1 MSFRLLSIEED
12 PGPYASSERLEAR
25 KIPVSPMEMR
35 PDGQGSWTSV
45 IVGRNG
51 LGKSRALGGAARL
64 FATLDMATPRLQKSD
79 AWKWKVRY
87 WANGSLCELWSG
99 ERGYIFGSRDGVAV
113 DPSELPRPRRV
124 IALTTT
130 VADKFPLGDHREEEI
145 SRSSYSYLGLRDRSG
160 RASST
165 AVAIQA
171 IESLTAASEYGAFQ
185 RARIVR
191 IFSFLG
197 YEPRLRHRYRWH
209 YAIAN
214 APRDPGEFTNWA
226 QTSRAFSGHLSRL
239 RNRLL
244 LESDLAERLIRGIK
258 AFEINQ
264 DSKSSTLLTIDL
276 SQSGG
281 SSRESFED
289 IQFLKR
295 HGLLRLK
302 SVELK
307 RVDSG
312 VRVDLQETSSGELA
326 LATSFLALAANMDD
340 DSLVLIDEPEV
351 SLHPEWQSRYIS
363 LIADMFS
370 EFRGGHFVIATHS
383 PLIVSSVPEGAANV
397 VSLDTSNPDEASGE
411 SIDELLVTTFGVT
424 TENNLYIKQ
433 KLIEALRLAADG
445 ETKGERFG
453 SIITLLRSAVERL
466 DVESPMRSLVV
477 DLAEIQIG
485 GSYAS

>member
-1 MSFRLLSIEED
+1 
-12 PGPYASSERLEAR
+12 
-25 KIPVSPMEMR
+25 MEM
-35 PDGQGSWTSV
+35 PSTGHDSWTSV

-64 FATLDMATPRLQKSD
+64 FASLDMPSPRLAMSE
-79 AWKWKVRY
+79 AWKWRVSY
-87 WANGSLCELWSG
+87 LANGSLCELWSG
-99 ERGYIFGSRDGVAV
+99 DRGYIFGSRDGVEV
-113 DPSELPRPRRV
+113 HPSELPRPRRV
-124 IALTTT
+124 IALTNT
-130 VADKFPLGDHREEEI
+130 VTDKFPLGDYSEEEAA
-145 SRSSYSYLGLRDRSG
+145 RSSYCYLGLRDRSG

-171 IESLTAASEYGAFQ
+171 IESLTVAAEYGTFQ

-197 YEPRLRHRYRWH
+197 YEPRIRHRYRWH

-214 APRDPGEFTNWA
+214 APRQPDEFRNWA

-239 RNRLL
+239 RQRLL
-244 LESDLAERLIRGIK
+244 LEPDLAARLIRGIK

-281 SSRESFED
+281 NSRESFED

-295 HGLLRLK
+295 QGLLRLR

-340 DSLVLIDEPEV
+340 ESLVLIDEPEV

-370 EFRGGHFVIATHS
+370 EFAGGHFVIATHS

-397 VSLDTSNPDEASGE
+397 VSLDKSNPAEASGE

-445 ETKGERFG
+445 KTKGERFG
-453 SIITLLRSAVERL
+453 SIITLLTSAVERL
-466 DVESPMRSLVV
+466 DAKSPVRSLVV
-477 DLAEIQIG
+477 DLAAVRDG
-485 GSYAS
+485 KSNAS